1 MAWPR
6 FRERVRWREMAV
18 TNRDRVQRALD
29 AVREGLAPFVERS
42 LRSRLGRDWDARL
55 DANWPFALSRS
66 RDGKVQWD
74 SQAVLRAMADNWQSV
89 FRETLGHAERSW
101 VSKLR
106 EVRNSFAHE
115 KPFSSE
121 DTYRALDTAHRLLA
135 SVGASRQAAG
145 ADAIRQDLLRIIS
158 DQSARNR
165 VKQRGA
171 AEPKPQSGLR
181 SWRQVIVPH
190 EDVRSGNY
198 QQAQFAA
205 DLAQVHAGTARSEYG
220 DPEDFYRRTF
230 LTTGIRSLL
239 RSAML
244 RLSGKGGDPV
254 IELQTNFGGGK
265 THSMLALY
273 HLFGPVRANR
283 LPGVEELM
291 RDFGVEELPKGRRA
305 VLVGTNLSPSEP
317 REKEDGTQTRT
328 LWGEMAWQLGGPD
341 GYAVVARSDE
351 QGLSPGS
358 ERLVALF
365 SKTAPCIVLIDEWV
379 AFIRQLYRLSEPP
392 PAGSFDANLTFV
404 QSLTEAA
411 RAAPGAMVVAS
422 LPASQV
428 EIGGEGG
435 QQALE
440 RLRNTFGRMESPW
453 LPATAEE
460 GFEIVRRRLFEP
472 LHAKSNYISRDA
484 VIKAFVAM
492 YAKGGREFPAGCGE
506 SAYRR
511 RLEAAYP
518 IHPELFDRLYDD
530 WGGLDKFQC
539 TRGVLRFMAAVI
551 QALWEQGDPG
561 LLILPSFVPL
571 DDGAVR
577 PEILKYLEGNWSA
590 VIGKDVDGNHATSAQ
605 VDRES
610 PRFGKL
616 FATRRV
622 ARAVFVG
629 SAPASTGRNR
639 GIDDRQIRLA
649 CAQPGESVSAYG
661 DALRRLSDRATYL
674 YQDGSRHW
682 FATRPSVARLA
693 DDRAAAIERA
703 EVDAE
708 LVKRLRREK
717 GRGEFER
724 VHIAPE
730 SPGDVP
736 DETDAGLVILGPAFP
751 HAAKGEPDLAV
762 PRAREFLESRGSGP
776 RLHRNALL
784 FLAADSR
791 RMEVVRD
798 GVRFLMAWRSICDD
812 ADLELEPAQKRHAEA
827 KRAEFETAVDGRIA
841 QAWVVA
847 LEPTEAGPGAPVEWV
862 ETRLSGDEPS
872 LAARMSKAMVREEK
886 LVSTL
891 GPVRLGMA
899 MKKGRLWRDADHL
912 GTKQLLEDLA
922 SYLYLPRLRNRKALA
937 EGITRGAAELTCP
950 NFAYADGFE
959 EEKGEYLG
967 LRVGQ
972 AGAAVEIGSLS
983 VVVRPEAA
991 FAQKKKETP
1000 GHVAPAGADEV
1011 DGPDE
1016 DDAAETDPT
1025 TETPKIHRRFYGS
1038 VDLNAARAARDFGKV
1053 AEEVLD
1059 HLTTLPKA
1067 RVTVAVEIQAEV
1079 PGGVSEE
1086 ARRVVEENCGTL
1098 KFRNHGFE
1106 TD

>member
-1 MAWPR
+1 MAI
-6 FRERVRWREMAV
+6 

-42 LRSRLGRDWDARL
+42 LRSRLGKDWAARL

-66 RDGKVQWD
+66 RDGGVQWD
-74 SQAVLRAMADNWQSV
+74 SQAVLRAMSDNWQSV

-101 VSKLR
+101 VSELR
-106 EVRNSFAHE
+106 EARNAFAHE

-121 DTYRALDTAHRLLA
+121 DTYRALDTAQRLLA
-135 SVGASRQAAG
+135 SVGASSHAALM
-145 ADAIRQDLLRIIS
+145 DSIRQELLRIIS

-165 VKQRGA
+165 IKRRGA

-244 RLSGKGGDPV
+244 RLSGTGGDPV

-305 VLVGTNLSPSEP
+305 ALVGTNLSPSEP
-317 REKEDGTQTRT
+317 REKEDGTRTRT

-341 GYAVVARSDE
+341 GYGVVARSDE

-358 ERLVALF
+358 ERLVELF

-379 AFIRQLYRLSEPP
+379 AFIRQLYRLPEPP

-472 LHAKSNYISRDA
+472 LHAKSEYISRDA
-484 VIKAFVAM
+484 VIKAFIAM

-511 RLEAAYP
+511 RMEAAYP

-530 WGGLDKFQC
+530 WGGLDKFQR

-590 VIGKDVDGNHATSAQ
+590 VIGKDVDGSHATSAQ

-622 ARAVFVG
+622 ARSVFVG
-629 SAPASTGRNR
+629 SAPAATGRNR
-639 GIDDRQIRLA
+639 GIDDRQIRLG

-708 LVKRLRREK
+708 LVQRLRHQK

-730 SPGDVP
+730 SPADVP

-762 PRAREFLESRGSGP
+762 PRALEFLESRGSGP
-776 RLHRNALL
+776 RVHRNALL

-812 ADLELEPAQKRHAEA
+812 ADLELEPAQKRQAEA

-847 LEPTEAGPGAPVEWV
+847 LEPTEAGPGAPVEWA

-872 LAARMSKAMVREEK
+872 LAVRMSKAMVREER
-886 LVSTL
+886 LISTL
-891 GPVRLGMA
+891 GPLRLRMA
-899 MKKGRLWRDADHL
+899 MEEGRLWRDADHL
-912 GTKQLLEDLA
+912 DTKQLLQDLA
-922 SYLYLPRLRNRKALA
+922 SYLYLPRLKNRKVLA
-937 EGITRGAAELTCP
+937 EGMVRGAAELTCP
-950 NFAYADGFE
+950 NFAYADGFD

-991 FAQKKKETP
+991 FAQRARETP
-1000 GHVAPAGADEV
+1000 RGADPSEV
-1011 DGPDE
+1011 QQPDAP
-1016 DDAAETDPT
+1016 DAPDTADPEAEL
-1025 TETPKIHRRFYGS
+1025 ESPKVRRRFYGS
-1038 VDLNAARAARDFGKV
+1038 VELNAVRAARDFGKV

-1067 RVTVAVEIQAEV
+1067 RVTVTVEIQAEV
-1079 PGGVSEE
+1079 PGGAPETV
-1086 ARRVVEENCGTL
+1086 RRVVEENCGTL
-1098 KFRNHGFE
+1098 KFRDHGFE

>member
-1 MAWPR
+1 
-6 FRERVRWREMAV
+6 MAV

-29 AVREGLAPFVERS
+29 AVREGLAPFAERS
-42 LRSRLGRDWDARL
+42 LRSRLGRDWAVRL
-55 DANWPFALSRS
+55 DANWPFALSRGP
-66 RDGKVQWD
+66 DGTVQWD
-74 SQAVLRAMADNWQSV
+74 SQAVLRAMSDNWQSV

-101 VSKLR
+101 VSELR
-106 EVRNSFAHE
+106 EVRNAFAHE

-121 DTYRALDTAHRLLA
+121 DTYRALDTAQRLLA
-135 SVGASRQAAG
+135 SVGASSQAAA
-145 ADAIRQDLLRIIS
+145 ADSIRQELLRIIS

-181 SWRQVIVPH
+181 SWRQVVAPH

-205 DLAQVHAGTARSEYG
+205 DLAQVYAGTARSEYG

-230 LTTGIRSLL
+230 LTAGIRSLL

-244 RLSGKGGDPV
+244 RLSGTGGDPV

-291 RDFGVEELPKGRRA
+291 KECGVEDLPPGRRA
-305 VLVGTNLSPSEP
+305 VLVGTNFSPSEP
-317 REKEDGTQTRT
+317 REKDDGTRTRT
-328 LWGEMAWQLGGPD
+328 LWGEMAWQLGGRE

-351 QGLSPGS
+351 RGLSPGS
-358 ERLVALF
+358 ERLVELF
-365 SKTAPCIVLIDEWV
+365 SKTAPCIVLVDEWV
-379 AFIRQLYRLSEPP
+379 AFIRQLYRLPDPP

-411 RAAPGAMVVAS
+411 RAAPGAMLVAS

-435 QQALE
+435 HQALD
-440 RLRNTFGRMESPW
+440 RLRNTFGRMDSPW
-453 LPATAEE
+453 LPASAEE

-472 LHAKSNYISRDA
+472 LQSKSDFISRDA
-484 VIKAFVAM
+484 VIRAFVAM

-506 SAYRR
+506 GEYRR
-511 RLEAAYP
+511 RMEAAYP

-530 WGGLDKFQC
+530 WGGLDKFQR

-561 LLILPSFVPL
+561 LLILPSFVPV
-571 DDGAVR
+571 DDGAVQA
-577 PEILKYLEGNWSA
+577 EILKYLEGNWSA
-590 VIGKDVDGNHATSAQ
+590 VIGKDVDGSHATSAQ

-616 FATRRV
+616 SATRRV
-622 ARAVFVG
+622 ARSVFVG
-629 SAPASTGRNR
+629 SAPASSGKNR

-708 LVKRLRREK
+708 LMKRLRDQRS
-717 GRGEFER
+717 RGEFER

-730 SPGDVP
+730 SPAEVP

-751 HAAKGEPDLAV
+751 HAAKGEPD
-762 PRAREFLESRGSGP
+762 RAIPAALEFLETRGSGP
-776 RLHRNALL
+776 RIHRNALL

-812 ADLELEPAQKRHAEA
+812 ADLELEPAQKRQAEA
-827 KRAEFETAVDGRIA
+827 KREEFEKAVDGRIA

-847 LEPTEAGPGAPVEWV
+847 LDPTQTGPGAPVEWAV
-862 ETRLSGDEPS
+862 TRLSGEEPS
-872 LAARMSKAMVREEK
+872 LAVRMSKAMVREEK
-886 LVSTL
+886 LISTV
-891 GPVRLGMA
+891 GPLRLRMA
-899 MKKGRLWRDADHL
+899 MDQGRLWRDANHL

-922 SYLYLPRLRNRKALA
+922 SYLYLPRLKNRKTLA
-937 EGITRGAAELTCP
+937 EGIARGAAELTGP
-950 NFAYADGFE
+950 NFAYADGFD

-983 VVVRPEAA
+983 VVVQPQAA
-991 FAQKKKETP
+991 FAQRKREAPDPVQPNGKEKPDDRGEVGPVEP
-1000 GHVAPAGADEV
+1000 GPAPD
-1011 DGPDE
+1011 
-1016 DDAAETDPT
+1016 
-1025 TETPKIHRRFYGS
+1025 TPKVHRRFYGS
-1038 VDLNAARAARDFGKV
+1038 VELDAARAARDFGKV

-1067 RVTVAVEIQAEV
+1067 KVTVTVEIHAEV
-1079 PGGVSEE
+1079 PGGAPETV
-1086 ARRVVEENCGTL
+1086 RRVVEENCGTL